1 MNVFAIG
8 IGGTGA
14 KCVESLV
21 HLHAAGLI
29 TDQAGRPVRLGTFL
43 VDPDLQSTL
52 LARTEIAIDRY
63 SRLREQL
70 GNSSEGFAASE
81 IDNYGTWSPLAGAK
95 PGITLDQ
102 VFSKPV
108 LRNNASGLAD
118 LFDCLY
124 PPEEQTAELDVG
136 FRGRPPIGSAV
147 MSRITL
153 VKAAKAG
160 AWKSLLADIQTA
172 AGSGD
177 APIIHLFG
185 SVFGGTGASGVPTLG
200 GMLKTWLQQQG
211 LSKVRV
217 HASLLL
223 PYFDFDGQ
231 GDQGT
236 GIHAEARNFQLN
248 TDAALQYL
256 ANNGKSCF
264 DQVYLVG
271 SDIKARYDFSIGG
284 RSQDNDA
291 HIVELLSSLGVRHGC
306 GSALANDYAY
316 VLSRVREDQITWEDV
331 PENRDVGTELARAAR
346 FAVAWQRNY
355 SLEIDAAQNTSVKL
369 FASGAPWIR
378 QYFSLSEEQI
388 TKSEGRPSIRSQ
400 DELALK
406 QAIDGYAATFLQ
418 WLRQLSSNT
427 GLGFKQELF
436 TEEQLTS
443 DKTYANQLHN
453 VVRGSAKPTLG
464 VHEDT
469 VDRIKIQMDQL
480 PESEIKFR
488 GVAGLAD
495 SLWKLCIQ
503 QPKAT

>member
-14 KCVESLV
+14 KCVEALV

-29 TDQAGRPVRLGTFL
+29 TDSAGKPVRLGTFL
-43 VDPDLQSTL
+43 VEPDQQSTL
-52 LARTEIAIDRY
+52 LARTAIAIDRY
-63 SRLREQL
+63 SKLRSQL
-70 GNSSEGFAASE
+70 GNATEGFAASE
-81 IDNYGTWSPLAGAK
+81 IDHYGTWSPLAGST
-95 PGITLDQ
+95 PGISLDQ
-102 VFSKPV
+102 VFAKPL
-108 LRNNASGLAD
+108 LRNQASGLAA

-124 PPEEQTAELDVG
+124 PPEEQKAELDVG

-153 VKAAKAG
+153 DKAAESG
-160 AWKSLLADIQTA
+160 AWKKLLADIQTA

-177 APIIHLFG
+177 PPIIHLFG

-200 GMLKTWLQQQG
+200 GMLKTWLQEAG
-211 LSKVRV
+211 YTSVRV

-236 GIHAEARNFQLN
+236 GVHAEARNFQLN

-256 ANNGKSCF
+256 ATNGRSCF

-271 SDIKARYDFSIGG
+271 SDIKARYSFSIGG
-284 RSQDNDA
+284 RSQDNEA
-291 HIVELLSSLGVRHGC
+291 HIIELLATLGVRHGC
-306 GSALANDYAY
+306 STGGAENYAY
-316 VLSRVREDQITWEDV
+316 VLSRGNEDRITWEDV
-331 PENRDVGTELARAAR
+331 PDNGIVGSALARSAR
-346 FAVAWQRNY
+346 FAVAWKRNY
-355 SLEIDAAQNTSVKL
+355 SLEIDSAQNTPVKI

-378 QYFSLSEEQI
+378 KYFSLTEESSSR
-388 TKSEGRPSIRSQ
+388 SEGKPSIRSQ

-406 QAIDGYAATFLQ
+406 QAIDDYLATAIQ
-418 WLRQLSSNT
+418 WLRQFSSNT

-436 TEEQLTS
+436 SQEHLTN
-443 DKTYANQLHN
+443 DDTYANKLHN
-453 VVRGSAKPTLG
+453 VVRGSAKPTLAE
-464 VHEDT
+464 VSDT
-469 VDRIKIQMDQL
+469 VDRIKVQMDSL
-480 PESEIKFR
+480 PSSDIRFR

-495 SLWKLCIQ
+495 SLWKLCL
-503 QPKAT
+503 

>member
-14 KCVESLV
+14 KCVEALV

-29 TDQAGRPVRLGTFL
+29 QDQAGKTVRLGTFL
-43 VDPDLQSTL
+43 VEPDQQSTL

-63 SRLREQL
+63 SKLREQL
-70 GNSSEGFAASE
+70 GNATEGFAASE
-81 IDNYGTWSPLAGAK
+81 IDHYGTWSPLAGAT
-95 PGITLDQ
+95 PGVSLDQ
-102 VFSKPV
+102 VFAKPV
-108 LRNNASGLAD
+108 LRNQASGLAA

-124 PPEEQTAELDVG
+124 PPEEQKAELDVG

-153 VKAAKAG
+153 DKAAEAG
-160 AWKSLLADIQTA
+160 VWKKLLGDIQTA

-177 APIIHLFG
+177 PPIIHLFG

-200 GMLKTWLQQQG
+200 GMLKTWLQQQS
-211 LSKVRV
+211 LSRVRV

-256 ANNGKSCF
+256 ANNGRSCF

-291 HIVELLSSLGVRHGC
+291 HIIEILASLGIRHGC
-306 GSALANDYAY
+306 GSASAKDYAY
-316 VLSRVREDQITWEDV
+316 VLSRGKEDQITWEDV
-331 PENRDVGTELARAAR
+331 PDNGVVGTALAQAAR
-346 FAVAWQRNY
+346 FAVAWKRNY
-355 SLEIDAAQNTSVKL
+355 SLEIDAAQNTAVKV

-378 QYFSLSEEQI
+378 KYFSLTEES
-388 TKSEGRPSIRSQ
+388 TNRSEGRPSIRSQ

-406 QAIDGYAATFLQ
+406 QAIDGYTATLLQ
-418 WLRQLSSNT
+418 WLRQFSGNT
-427 GLGFKQELF
+427 GQGFKQELF
-436 TEEQLTS
+436 AEEQLTN
-443 DKTYANQLHN
+443 DETYANQLHS
-453 VVRGSAKPTLG
+453 VVRGSAKPTL
-464 VHEDT
+464 EERADT
-469 VDRIKIQMDQL
+469 VDRIKVQMDEL
-480 PESEIKFR
+480 PQSAIKFT

-503 QPKAT
+503 SKNS

>member
-1 MNVFAIG
+1 MNVFPIG

-14 KCVESLV
+14 KCVEALV

-29 TDQAGRPVRLGTFL
+29 QDQAGKTVRLGTFL
-43 VDPDLQSTL
+43 VEPDQQSTL

-63 SRLREQL
+63 SKLREQL
-70 GNSSEGFAASE
+70 GNATEGFAASE
-81 IDNYGTWSPLAGAK
+81 IDHYGTWSPLAGAT
-95 PGITLDQ
+95 PGVSLDQ
-102 VFSKPV
+102 VFAKPV
-108 LRNNASGLAD
+108 LRNQASGLAA

-124 PPEEQTAELDVG
+124 PPEEQKAELDVG

-153 VKAAKAG
+153 DKAAEAG
-160 AWKSLLADIQTA
+160 VWKKLLGDIQTA

-177 APIIHLFG
+177 PPIIHLFG

-200 GMLKTWLQQQG
+200 GMLKTWLQQQS
-211 LSKVRV
+211 LSRVRV

-256 ANNGKSCF
+256 ANNGRSCF

-291 HIVELLSSLGVRHGC
+291 HIIEILASLGIRHGC
-306 GSALANDYAY
+306 GSASAKDYAY
-316 VLSRVREDQITWEDV
+316 VLSRGKEDQITWEDV
-331 PENRDVGTELARAAR
+331 PDNGVVGTALAQAAR
-346 FAVAWQRNY
+346 FAVAWKRNY
-355 SLEIDAAQNTSVKL
+355 SLEIDAAQNTAVKV

-378 QYFSLSEEQI
+378 KYFSLTEES
-388 TKSEGRPSIRSQ
+388 TNRSEGRPSIRSQ

-406 QAIDGYAATFLQ
+406 QAIDGYTATLLQ
-418 WLRQLSSNT
+418 WLRQFSGNT
-427 GLGFKQELF
+427 GQGFKQELF
-436 TEEQLTS
+436 AEEQLTN
-443 DKTYANQLHN
+443 DETYANQLHS
-453 VVRGSAKPTLG
+453 VVRGSAKPTL
-464 VHEDT
+464 EERADT
-469 VDRIKIQMDQL
+469 VDRIKVQMDEL
-480 PESEIKFR
+480 PQSAIKFT

-503 QPKAT
+503 SKNS

>member
-14 KCVESLV
+14 KCVEALL

-29 TDQAGRPVRLGTFL
+29 TDQAGKNVRLGTFL
-43 VDPDLQSTL
+43 VEPDQQSTL

-63 SRLREQL
+63 LKLREQL
-70 GNSSEGFAASE
+70 RNATEGYAVSE
-81 IDNYGTWSPLAGAK
+81 IDHYGSWSPLFGAT
-95 PGITLDQ
+95 PGVSLDQ

-108 LRNNASGLAD
+108 LRNEASGLAA

-124 PPEEQTAELDVG
+124 PPEEQKAELDVG

-147 MSRITL
+147 MSRISL
-153 VKAAKAG
+153 DKASESG
-160 AWKSLLADIQTA
+160 AWKKLLSDIQTA
-172 AGSGD
+172 SGSGD
-177 APIIHLFG
+177 PPIIHLFG

-211 LSKVRV
+211 LSRVRV

-236 GIHAEARNFQLN
+236 GVHAEARNFQLN

-291 HIVELLSSLGVRHGC
+291 HIIELLATLGVRHAC
-306 GSALANDYAY
+306 GTPAAKDYAY
-316 VLSRVREDQITWEDV
+316 VLSRSKEDRISWTDIPDNGV
-331 PENRDVGTELARAAR
+331 VGTALARAAR
-346 FAVAWQRNY
+346 FAVSWRRNY
-355 SLEIDAAQNTSVKL
+355 SLEVDAAQNTPMKT
-369 FASGAPWIR
+369 FASGAPWVR
-378 QYFSLSEEQI
+378 NYFSVTDES
-388 TKSEGRPSIRSQ
+388 TSRSEGRPSIRAQ
-400 DELALK
+400 DQLALK
-406 QAIDGYAATFLQ
+406 QAIDGYSATLLQ
-418 WLRQLSSNT
+418 WLRQFSSNT
-427 GLGFKQELF
+427 GLGFGQELF
-436 TEEQLTS
+436 GEEQLTS
-443 DKTYANQLHN
+443 DETFANQLHS
-453 VVRGSAKPTLG
+453 VVRGSAKPTLADRA
-464 VHEDT
+464 DT
-469 VDRIKIQMDQL
+469 IDRIKILMDEL

-488 GVAGLAD
+488 GMAGLTD

-503 QPKAT
+503 VKKS

>member
-14 KCVESLV
+14 KCVEALV

-29 TDQAGRPVRLGTFL
+29 TDQAGKATRLGTFL
-43 VDPDLQSTL
+43 VEPDQQSTL
-52 LARTEIAIDRY
+52 LARTEIAVDRY
-63 SRLREQL
+63 SKLREEL
-70 GNSSEGFAASE
+70 GSATEGFAASE
-81 IDNYGTWSPLAGAK
+81 IDHYGTWSPLAGST
-95 PGITLDQ
+95 PGISLDQ

-108 LRNNASGLAD
+108 LRNQASGLAA

-124 PPEEQTAELDVG
+124 PPEEQKAELDVG

-153 VKAAKAG
+153 EKAAEAG
-160 AWKSLLADIQTA
+160 AWKKLLGDIQTA

-177 APIIHLFG
+177 PPIIHLFG

-200 GMLKTWLQQQG
+200 GMLKTWLQQQS
-211 LSKVRV
+211 LSRVRV

-256 ANNGKSCF
+256 ANNGRSCF

-291 HIVELLSSLGVRHGC
+291 HFIELLAALGVRHGC
-306 GSALANDYAY
+306 GSTSANDYAY
-316 VLSRVREDQITWEDV
+316 VLSRGKEDQITWEDIPDNGV
-331 PENRDVGTELARAAR
+331 VGTALAKAAR

-355 SLEIDAAQNTSVKL
+355 SLEIDAAQNTSVKI

-378 QYFSLSEEQI
+378 RYFSLTEES
-388 TKSEGRPSIRSQ
+388 TSRSDGRPSIRSQ
-400 DELALK
+400 EELALK
-406 QAIDGYAATFLQ
+406 QAIDGYAATLLQ
-418 WLRQLSSNT
+418 WLRQFSGNT
-427 GLGFKQELF
+427 GLGFRQELF
-436 TEEQLTS
+436 ADEQLAN
-443 DKTYANQLHN
+443 DETYANELHS
-453 VVRGSAKPTLG
+453 VVRGSAKPTL
-464 VHEDT
+464 EERADT
-469 VDRIKIQMDQL
+469 VDRIKVQMAEI
-480 PESEIKFR
+480 PESAIKFR

-503 QPKAT
+503 PKNS

>member
-14 KCVESLV
+14 KCVEALL

-29 TDQAGRPVRLGTFL
+29 TDQAGKNVRLGTFL
-43 VDPDLQSTL
+43 VEPDQQSTL

-63 SRLREQL
+63 SKLREQI
-70 GNSSEGFAASE
+70 GNATEGFAESE
-81 IDNYGTWSPLAGAK
+81 IDHYGTWSPLAGAT
-95 PGITLDQ
+95 PGISLDQ

-108 LRNNASGLAD
+108 LRNEAPGLAA

-124 PPEEQTAELDVG
+124 PPEEQKAELDVG

-147 MSRITL
+147 MSRISL
-153 VKAAKAG
+153 AKAAESG
-160 AWKSLLADIQTA
+160 SWKRLLGDIQTA
-172 AGSGD
+172 SGSGVP
-177 APIIHLFG
+177 PIVHLFG

-200 GMLKTWLQQQG
+200 GMLKSWLQQQG

-236 GIHAEARNFQLN
+236 GVHAEARNFQLN

-256 ANNGKSCF
+256 ANNGRSCF
-264 DQVYLVG
+264 DQVYLIG

-291 HIVELLSSLGVRHGC
+291 HIIELLATLGVRHGC
-306 GSALANDYAY
+306 STPAAKDYAY
-316 VLSRVREDQITWEDV
+316 VLSRSKEGQISWADIPDNGV
-331 PENRDVGTELARAAR
+331 VGTGLARAAR
-346 FAVAWQRNY
+346 FAVSWKRNY
-355 SLEIDAAQNTSVKL
+355 SLEVDAAQKTPVKT

-378 QYFSLSEEQI
+378 NYFSMTEES
-388 TKSEGRPSIRSQ
+388 TSRREGRPSIRAQ
-400 DELALK
+400 EQLAIK
-406 QAIDGYAATFLQ
+406 QAIDGYSATLLQ
-418 WLRQLSSNT
+418 WLRQFSSNT
-427 GLGFKQELF
+427 GPNFNQELF
-436 TEEQLTS
+436 GEDQLMN
-443 DKTYANQLHN
+443 DETYANQLSS
-453 VVRGSAKPTLG
+453 VVRGSAKPTLAD
-464 VHEDT
+464 HADT
-469 VDRIKIQMDQL
+469 VDRIKILMDEL
-480 PESEIKFR
+480 PQSEIRFR
-488 GVAGLAD
+488 GVAGLTD

-503 QPKAT
+503 SKNS

>member
-1 MNVFAIG
+1 MNIFAIG
-8 IGGTGA
+8 VGGTGA
-14 KCVESLV
+14 KCLEALV
-21 HLHAAGLI
+21 HLHASGLI
-29 TDQAGRPVRLGTFL
+29 TDKAGRVARLGTFL
-43 VDPDLQSTL
+43 VEPDQQSTL

-63 SRLREQL
+63 SKLREQL
-70 GNSSEGFAASE
+70 GNATEGFAASE
-81 IDNYGTWSPLAGAK
+81 IDHYGTWSPLAGSK
-95 PGITLDQ
+95 PGISLDQ

-108 LRNNASGLAD
+108 LRNQASGLAA

-124 PPEEQTAELDVG
+124 PADEQKAELDVG

-153 VKAAKAG
+153 DKAAESG
-160 AWKSLLADIQTA
+160 AWKKLLGDIQTA
-172 AGSGD
+172 SGSGD
-177 APIIHLFG
+177 PPIIHLFG

-200 GMLKTWLQQQG
+200 GMLKTWLQQQS

-236 GIHAEARNFQLN
+236 GVHAEARNFQLN

-256 ANNGKSCF
+256 ANNGRCCF

-291 HIVELLSSLGVRHGC
+291 HIIELLATLGVRHGC
-306 GSALANDYAY
+306 GTAPDGKYAY
-316 VLSRVREDQITWEDV
+316 VLSRGKEDQITWEDV
-331 PENRDVGTELARAAR
+331 PDNGVVGTTLARAAR

-355 SLEIDAAQNTSVKL
+355 SLEIDIAQNTPVKV

-378 QYFSLSEEQI
+378 KYFSLTEES
-388 TKSEGRPSIRSQ
+388 TGKSEGRPSIRSQ
-400 DELALK
+400 EELALK
-406 QAIDGYAATFLQ
+406 QAIDGYSATLLQ
-418 WLRQLSSNT
+418 WLRQFSSNA
-427 GLGFKQELF
+427 GLGFKQQLF
-436 TEEQLTS
+436 AEEQLTN
-443 DKTYANQLHN
+443 DGTYANQLHN
-453 VVRGSAKPTLG
+453 VVRGSAKPTIEEQ
-464 VHEDT
+464 VDT
-469 VDRIKIQMDQL
+469 VDRIKVQMDEL
-480 PESEIKFR
+480 PESAIKFK
-488 GVAGLAD
+488 GIAGLAD

-503 QPKAT
+503 PKNS

>member
-14 KCVESLV
+14 KCVEALV

-29 TDQAGRPVRLGTFL
+29 TDQAGKATRLGTFL
-43 VDPDLQSTL
+43 VEPDQQSTL
-52 LARTEIAIDRY
+52 LARTEIAVDRY
-63 SRLREQL
+63 SKLREEL
-70 GNSSEGFAASE
+70 GSATEGFAASE
-81 IDNYGTWSPLAGAK
+81 IDHYGTWSPLAGST
-95 PGITLDQ
+95 PGISLDQ

-108 LRNNASGLAD
+108 LRNQTSGLAA

-124 PPEEQTAELDVG
+124 PPEEQKAELDVG

-153 VKAAKAG
+153 EKAAEAG
-160 AWKSLLADIQTA
+160 AWKKLLGDIQTA

-177 APIIHLFG
+177 PPIIHLFG

-200 GMLKTWLQQQG
+200 GMLKTWLQQQS
-211 LSKVRV
+211 LSRVRV

-256 ANNGKSCF
+256 ANNGRSCF

-291 HIVELLSSLGVRHGC
+291 HFIELLAALAVRHGC
-306 GSALANDYAY
+306 GSTSANDYAY
-316 VLSRVREDQITWEDV
+316 VLSRGKEDQITWADIPDNGV
-331 PENRDVGTELARAAR
+331 VGTALAKAAR

-355 SLEIDAAQNTSVKL
+355 SLEIDAAQNTSVKI

-378 QYFSLSEEQI
+378 RYFSLTEES
-388 TKSEGRPSIRSQ
+388 TSRSEGRPSIRSQ
-400 DELALK
+400 EELALK
-406 QAIDGYAATFLQ
+406 QAVDGYAATLLQ
-418 WLRQLSSNT
+418 WLRQFSGNT
-427 GLGFKQELF
+427 GLGFRQELF
-436 TEEQLTS
+436 ADEQLAN
-443 DKTYANQLHN
+443 DETYANELHS
-453 VVRGSAKPTLG
+453 VVRGSAKPTL
-464 VHEDT
+464 EEQADT
-469 VDRIKIQMDQL
+469 VDRIKVQMAEI
-480 PESEIKFR
+480 PESAIKFR

-503 QPKAT
+503 PKNS

>member
-14 KCVESLV
+14 KCVEALV

-29 TDQAGRPVRLGTFL
+29 TDQAGKNVQLGTFL
-43 VDPDLQSTL
+43 VEPDQQSTL

-63 SRLREQL
+63 SKLRERI
-70 GNSSEGFAASE
+70 GNATEDFAASE
-81 IDNYGTWSPLAGAK
+81 IDHYGTWSPLAGAT
-95 PGITLDQ
+95 PGISLDQ

-108 LRNNASGLAD
+108 LRNEASGLAA

-124 PPEEQTAELDVG
+124 PPDEQKAELDVG

-147 MSRITL
+147 MSRVSL
-153 VKAAKAG
+153 GKASLSG
-160 AWKSLLADIQTA
+160 AWKKLLGDIQTA
-172 AGSGD
+172 SGSGNP
-177 APIIHLFG
+177 PIIHLFG

-236 GIHAEARNFQLN
+236 GVHAEARNFQLN

-256 ANNGKSCF
+256 ANNGTSCF

-291 HIVELLSSLGVRHGC
+291 HVIELLASLGVRHGC
-306 GSALANDYAY
+306 GNPGARDYAY
-316 VLSRVREDQITWEDV
+316 VLSRSKEDQISWADIPDNEI
-331 PENRDVGTELARAAR
+331 VGTGLARAAR
-346 FAVAWQRNY
+346 FAVSWKRNY
-355 SLEIDAAQNTSVKL
+355 SLEVDAAQNTPVKT

-378 QYFSLSEEQI
+378 NYFSMTEES
-388 TKSEGRPSIRSQ
+388 TSWSEGRPSIRAQ
-400 DELALK
+400 DQLALK
-406 QAIDGYAATFLQ
+406 QAIDDYSATLLQ
-418 WLRQLSSNT
+418 WLRQFSSNT
-427 GLGFKQELF
+427 GLGFNQELF
-436 TEEQLTS
+436 GEEQLTS
-443 DKTYANQLHN
+443 DETYANQLN
-453 VVRGSAKPTLG
+453 SVVRGSAKPTLAD
-464 VHEDT
+464 HADT
-469 VDRIKIQMDQL
+469 VDRIKNLMDEL
-480 PESEIKFR
+480 PESEIRFR
-488 GVAGLAD
+488 GIAGLAD

-503 QPKAT
+503 AKNS

>member
-14 KCVESLV
+14 KCVEALV

-29 TDQAGRPVRLGTFL
+29 TDQAGKATRLGTFL
-43 VDPDLQSTL
+43 VEPDQQSTL
-52 LARTEIAIDRY
+52 LARTEIAVDRY
-63 SRLREQL
+63 SKLREQL
-70 GNSSEGFAASE
+70 GSATEGFAASE
-81 IDNYGTWSPLAGAK
+81 IDHYGTWSPLAGST
-95 PGITLDQ
+95 PGISLDQ

-108 LRNNASGLAD
+108 IRNQASGLAA

-124 PPEEQTAELDVG
+124 PPEEQKAELDVG

-153 VKAAKAG
+153 EKAAKAG
-160 AWKSLLADIQTA
+160 AWKKLLGDIQTA

-177 APIIHLFG
+177 PPIIHLFG

-200 GMLKTWLQQQG
+200 GMLKTWLQQQS
-211 LSKVRV
+211 LSRVRV

-256 ANNGKSCF
+256 ANNGRSCF

-291 HIVELLSSLGVRHGC
+291 HFIELLAALGVRHGC
-306 GSALANDYAY
+306 GSTSANDYAY
-316 VLSRVREDQITWEDV
+316 VLSRGKEDQITWEDIPDNGV
-331 PENRDVGTELARAAR
+331 VGTALAKAAR

-355 SLEIDAAQNTSVKL
+355 SLEIAAAQNTSVKI
-369 FASGAPWIR
+369 FALGAPWIR
-378 QYFSLSEEQI
+378 KYFSLTEES
-388 TKSEGRPSIRSQ
+388 TSRSEGRPSIRSQ
-400 DELALK
+400 EELALK
-406 QAIDGYAATFLQ
+406 QAIDGYAATLLQ
-418 WLRQLSSNT
+418 WLRQFSGNT
-427 GLGFKQELF
+427 GLGFRQELF
-436 TEEQLTS
+436 AVEQLAN
-443 DKTYANQLHN
+443 DETYANELHS
-453 VVRGSAKPTLG
+453 VVRGSAKPTL
-464 VHEDT
+464 EERADT
-469 VDRIKIQMDQL
+469 VDRIKVQMDEI
-480 PESEIKFR
+480 PESAIKFR

-503 QPKAT
+503 PKNS

>member
-29 TDQAGRPVRLGTFL
+29 TDTSGKAVRLGTFL
-43 VDPDLQSTL
+43 VEPDQQSTL

-63 SRLREQL
+63 SKLREQL
-70 GNSSEGFAASE
+70 GNATESFAASE
-81 IDNYGTWSPLAGAK
+81 IDHYGSWSPLAGAT
-95 PGITLDQ
+95 PGINLEQ
-102 VFSKPV
+102 VFAKAV
-108 LRNNASGLAD
+108 LRNKASGLAA

-124 PPEEQTAELDVG
+124 LPEEQKAELDVG

-153 VKAAKAG
+153 DKAAEAG
-160 AWKSLLADIQTA
+160 SWKKFLGDIQTA

-177 APIIHLFG
+177 PPVIHLFG

-211 LSKVRV
+211 LSRVRV

-231 GDQGT
+231 GDEGT

-256 ANNGKSCF
+256 ANNGKDCF
-264 DQVYLVG
+264 DQVYLIG
-271 SDIKARYDFSIGG
+271 SDIKARYEFSIGG

-291 HIVELLSSLGVRHGC
+291 HVIELLATLGVRHGC
-306 GSALANDYAY
+306 DSTNGRDYAY
-316 VLSRVREDQITWEDV
+316 VLSRTEENKITWEDV
-331 PENRDVGTELARAAR
+331 PSNEVVGLALARAAR
-346 FAVAWQRNY
+346 FAVAWKRNY
-355 SLEIDAAQNTSVKL
+355 SLEIDAAQNISARE

-378 QYFSLSEEQI
+378 RYFSLSEESK
-388 TKSEGRPSIRSQ
+388 TKTEGRPSIRGQ
-400 DELALK
+400 DQLALK
-406 QAIDGYAATFLQ
+406 KAIDGYAQTLMQ
-418 WLRQLSSNT
+418 WMRQLSGNT
-427 GLGFKQELF
+427 GIGFSQELLSG
-436 TEEQLTS
+436 EQLTN
-443 DKTYANQLHN
+443 DVTYANQLYN
-453 VVRGSAKPTLG
+453 IVRGSARPT
-464 VHEDT
+464 VDQHDDT
-469 VDRIKIQMDQL
+469 VDRIKVQMDEL
-480 PESEIKFR
+480 SESDIRFR

-495 SLWKLCIQ
+495 SLWKLCI
-503 QPKAT
+503 ASTNS

>member
-14 KCVESLV
+14 KCLEALV

-29 TDQAGRPVRLGTFL
+29 QDQTGKTVRLGTFL
-43 VDPDLQSTL
+43 VEPDRQSTL
-52 LARTEIAIDRY
+52 LARTEIAVDRY
-63 SRLREQL
+63 SKLREKL
-70 GNSSEGFAASE
+70 GTATEGFAASE
-81 IDNYGTWSPLAGAK
+81 IDHYGTWSPLAGST
-95 PGITLDQ
+95 PGVSLDQ
-102 VFSKPV
+102 VFAKPV
-108 LRNNASGLAD
+108 LRNQASGLAA

-124 PPEEQTAELDVG
+124 PPEEQKAELDVG

-153 VKAAKAG
+153 DKAAEAG
-160 AWKSLLADIQTA
+160 AWKKLLGDIQTA
-172 AGSGD
+172 AGSSD
-177 APIIHLFG
+177 LPIIHLLG

-211 LSKVRV
+211 LTRVRV

-256 ANNGKSCF
+256 ANNGRSCF

-271 SDIKARYDFSIGG
+271 SDIKARYNFSIGG

-291 HIVELLSSLGVRHGC
+291 HIIELLATLGVRHGC
-306 GSALANDYAY
+306 GSSSANDYAY
-316 VLSRVREDQITWEDV
+316 VLSRGKEDQITWEDI
-331 PENRDVGTELARAAR
+331 PDNGIVGTALSKAAR
-346 FAVAWQRNY
+346 FAVAWKRNY
-355 SLEIDAAQNTSVKL
+355 SLEIDAVQNTPVKV

-378 QYFSLSEEQI
+378 KYFSLTEES
-388 TKSEGRPSIRSQ
+388 TTGSEGRPSIRSQ

-418 WLRQLSSNT
+418 WLKQFSSNT

-436 TEEQLTS
+436 AKEQLTNEE
-443 DKTYANQLHN
+443 TYVNQLNN
-453 VVRGSAKPTLG
+453 VVRGSAKPTL
-464 VHEDT
+464 VERKDT
-469 VDRIKIQMDQL
+469 VDRIKVQMDEL
-480 PESEIKFR
+480 PESAIKFR

-495 SLWKLCIQ
+495 SLWKLCLE
-503 QPKAT
+503 PKNS

>member
-14 KCVESLV
+14 KCVEALL

-29 TDQAGRPVRLGTFL
+29 TDQAGKNVRLGTFL
-43 VDPDLQSTL
+43 VEPDQQSTL

-63 SRLREQL
+63 SKLREQI
-70 GNSSEGFAASE
+70 GNDTEGYAASE
-81 IDNYGTWSPLAGAK
+81 IDHYGNWSPLTGAT
-95 PGITLDQ
+95 PGVSLDQ

-108 LRNNASGLAD
+108 LRNEASGLAA

-124 PPEEQTAELDVG
+124 PPEEQQAELDVG

-153 VKAAKAG
+153 DKAAESG
-160 AWKSLLADIQTA
+160 AWKKLLGDIQTA
-172 AGSGD
+172 SGSGEP
-177 APIIHLFG
+177 PIIHLFG

-256 ANNGKSCF
+256 ANNGRSCF

-291 HIVELLSSLGVRHGC
+291 HVIELLATLGVRHGC
-306 GSALANDYAY
+306 NTTGAGNYAY
-316 VLSRVREDQITWEDV
+316 VLSRSKEDQIGWEDIPDNGV
-331 PENRDVGTELARAAR
+331 VGTGLARAAR
-346 FAVAWQRNY
+346 FAVSWRRNY
-355 SLEIDAAQNTSVKL
+355 SLEVDAAQNIPVKT

-378 QYFSLSEEQI
+378 NYFSMTEES
-388 TKSEGRPSIRSQ
+388 TSKSEGRPSIRAQ
-400 DELALK
+400 DQLALK
-406 QAIDGYAATFLQ
+406 QAIDGYSATLLQ
-418 WLRQLSSNT
+418 WLRQFSSNT
-427 GLGFKQELF
+427 GLGFNQELF
-436 TEEQLTS
+436 GEEQLR
-443 DKTYANQLHN
+443 DEETYANQLHS
-453 VVRGSAKPTLG
+453 VVRGSAKPTLAE
-464 VHEDT
+464 HDDT
-469 VDRIKIQMDQL
+469 VDRIKVLMDEL
-480 PESEIKFR
+480 PESKIKFR
-488 GVAGLAD
+488 GVAGLTD

-503 QPKAT
+503 AKNS

>member
-1 MNVFAIG
+1 MNFFAIG

-14 KCVESLV
+14 KCVEALV

-29 TDQAGRPVRLGTFL
+29 QDQTGKTVRMGTFL
-43 VDPDLQSTL
+43 VEPDQQSTL
-52 LARTEIAIDRY
+52 LARTEIAVDRY
-63 SRLREQL
+63 SKLREQL
-70 GNSSEGFAASE
+70 GNDTEGFAASE
-81 IDNYGTWSPLAGAK
+81 IDHYGTWSPLAGSSPGVSLEQVFAK
-95 PGITLDQ
+95 P
-102 VFSKPV
+102 VM
-108 LRNNASGLAD
+108 RNQAAGLAA

-124 PPEEQTAELDVG
+124 PPEEQKAELDVG

-147 MSRITL
+147 MSRITMD
-153 VKAAKAG
+153 KAAEAG
-160 AWKSLLADIQTA
+160 VWKKLLCDIQTA
-172 AGSGD
+172 AGSGSP
-177 APIIHLFG
+177 PIIHLFG

-200 GMLKTWLQQQG
+200 GMLKTWLEQQR

-236 GIHAEARNFQLN
+236 GIHAEVRNFQLN

-256 ANNGKSCF
+256 ANNGRSCF

-291 HIVELLSSLGVRHGC
+291 HIIELLATLGVRHGC
-306 GSALANDYAY
+306 GSTSAKDYAY
-316 VLSRVREDQITWEDV
+316 VLSRGKEDQITWEDI
-331 PENRDVGTELARAAR
+331 PDNAIVGTALARAAR
-346 FAVAWQRNY
+346 FAVAWTRNY
-355 SLEIDAAQNTSVKL
+355 SLEIDAAQNTPVIV

-378 QYFSLSEEQI
+378 KYFALAEES
-388 TKSEGRPSIRSQ
+388 TTRSEGRPSIRSQ

-406 QAIDGYAATFLQ
+406 QAIDGYAATLLQ
-418 WLRQLSSNT
+418 WLRQFSSNT
-427 GLGFKQELF
+427 GLGFNQELF
-436 TEEQLTS
+436 EEEQLS
-443 DKTYANQLHN
+443 NEETYANQLHS
-453 VVRGSAKPTLG
+453 VVRGSAKPTLA
-464 VHEDT
+464 ERADT
-469 VDRIKIQMDQL
+469 VDRIKVQMDQL
-480 PESEIKFR
+480 PDSEIKFR

-503 QPKAT
+503 PKNS

>member
-8 IGGTGA
+8 VGGTGA
-14 KCVESLV
+14 KCTEALV

-29 TDQAGRPVRLGTFL
+29 TDQDGKNVRLGTFL
-43 VDPDLQSTL
+43 VEPDQQSTL

-63 SRLREQL
+63 SKVRDLIK
-70 GNSSEGFAASE
+70 NATEGFAASE
-81 IDNYGTWSPLAGAK
+81 IDHYGTWSPLAGAA
-95 PGITLDQ
+95 PGISLDQ

-108 LRNNASGLAD
+108 LRNEASGLAA

-124 PPEEQTAELDVG
+124 PPEEQKAELDVG

-153 VKAAKAG
+153 EQAGKSG
-160 AWKSLLADIQTA
+160 AWKKLLGDIKTA

-177 APIIHLFG
+177 PPIIHLFG

-200 GMLKTWLQQQG
+200 GMLKTWLQQEG
-211 LSKVRV
+211 ISKVRV

-236 GIHAEARNFQLN
+236 GVHAEARNFQLN

-256 ANNGKSCF
+256 ATNGASCF

-291 HIVELLSSLGVRHGC
+291 HIIELLATLGVRHGC
-306 GSALANDYAY
+306 SAMAKGDYAY
-316 VLSRVREDQITWEDV
+316 ILSRGQEDQVTWEDV
-331 PENRDVGTELARAAR
+331 PDNVVVGTTLARAAR
-346 FAVAWQRNY
+346 FAVAWKRNF
-355 SLEIDAAQNTSVKL
+355 SLEVDSAQSTPVRVIT
-369 FASGAPWIR
+369 SGAPWIR
-378 QYFSLSEEQI
+378 RYFSQIEES
-388 TKSEGRPSIRSQ
+388 TSRSEGRPSIRAQ

-406 QAIDGYAATFLQ
+406 QAIDSYVATLLQ
-418 WLRQLSSNT
+418 WLRQFSGNA

-436 TEEQLTS
+436 SEDLLSNEE
-443 DKTYANQLHN
+443 TYANQLHN
-453 VVRGSAKPTLG
+453 VVRGSARPTLEE
-464 VHEDT
+464 HADS
-469 VDRIKIQMDQL
+469 VDRIKIQMDGL
-480 PESEIKFR
+480 PESDIKFR
-488 GVAGLAD
+488 GIAGLAD

-503 QPKAT
+503 PKNS

>member
-1 MNVFAIG
+1 MNIFAIG

-14 KCVESLV
+14 KCVEALV

-29 TDQAGRPVRLGTFL
+29 TDQAGKATRLGTFL
-43 VDPDLQSTL
+43 VEPDQQSTL
-52 LARTEIAIDRY
+52 LARTEIAVDRY
-63 SRLREQL
+63 SKLREEL
-70 GNSSEGFAASE
+70 GSATEGFAASE
-81 IDNYGTWSPLAGAK
+81 IDHYGTWSPLAGST
-95 PGITLDQ
+95 PGISLDQ

-108 LRNNASGLAD
+108 LRNQASGLAA

-124 PPEEQTAELDVG
+124 PPEEQKAELDVG

-153 VKAAKAG
+153 EKAAEAG
-160 AWKSLLADIQTA
+160 AWKKLLGDIQTA

-177 APIIHLFG
+177 PPIIHLFG

-200 GMLKTWLQQQG
+200 GMLKTWLQQQS
-211 LSKVRV
+211 LSRVRV

-256 ANNGKSCF
+256 ANNGRSCF

-291 HIVELLSSLGVRHGC
+291 HFIELLAALGVRHGC
-306 GSALANDYAY
+306 GSTSANDYAY
-316 VLSRVREDQITWEDV
+316 VLSRGKEDQITWEDIPDNGV
-331 PENRDVGTELARAAR
+331 VGTALAKAAR

-355 SLEIDAAQNTSVKL
+355 SLEIDAAQNTSVKI

-378 QYFSLSEEQI
+378 RYFSLTEES
-388 TKSEGRPSIRSQ
+388 TSRSDGRPSIRSQ
-400 DELALK
+400 EELALK
-406 QAIDGYAATFLQ
+406 QAIDGYAATLLQ
-418 WLRQLSSNT
+418 WLRQFSGNT
-427 GLGFKQELF
+427 GLGFRQELF
-436 TEEQLTS
+436 ADEQLAN
-443 DKTYANQLHN
+443 DETYANELHS
-453 VVRGSAKPTLG
+453 VVRGSARPTL
-464 VHEDT
+464 EERADT
-469 VDRIKIQMDQL
+469 VDRIKVQMAEI
-480 PESEIKFR
+480 PESAIKFR

-503 QPKAT
+503 PKNS